1 MIILKKIDFE
11 ELKKQLEDLEK
22 EVARLKQENPNDDY
36 AELDKTIEDFRKMIS
51 EKNIKKI
58 NKQYRQKR
66 LVSLFLNYLF
76 HIVVVLSVLG
86 FCVGFINQ
94 DVVKHI
100 GFILPAI
107 AFIIFLYRKLSSNLI
122 FNGPLKNHKIV
133 YTIALYFV
141 FAAILGIVDFY
152 LFNIWTSIWNSI
164 LTLVIIGFVLDLGEF
179 LYYRKMIRKHRKEK

>member
-1 MIILKKIDFE
+1 MKNVNFD

-22 EVARLKQENPNDDY
+22 EVERLKQENPEDDFS
-36 AELDKTIEDFRKMIS
+36 ELDKSIEDFRMMIS
-51 EKNIKKI
+51 QKNIKKYK
-58 NKQYRQKR
+58 KQIYRQR
-66 LVSLFLNYLF
+66 LISLFLNYLF

-86 FCVGFINQ
+86 FCIGFVNEE
-94 DVVKHI
+94 VVKHI

-107 AFIIFLYRKLSSNLI
+107 AFIIFGYRKLSSNLI

>member
-1 MIILKKIDFE
+1 MKKIDFE